1 MTGSSPAGSPARARK
16 PEAYYGGRRTHFL
29 EWLGGR
35 HERVLEVG
43 CGSGG
48 NATWL
53 REHGARRIV
62 GVEPDQPSALQ
73 ARSTFD
79 RVYDRPIEA
88 ALDDLDEEFD
98 LILCLDVLEHLVDPW
113 SVVARLRSLCRPRGV
128 LAASVPNVRHFLSLY
143 RIAFGAGFRYESSG
157 VFDSTHLR
165 FFTRSTIRS
174 LLVGAGW
181 RPQRWGSAPSAR
193 LTTPARVLA
202 TLSGGRS
209 DEWLVEQWYVTSIA
223 SPRA

>member
-1 MTGSSPAGSPARARK
+1 MTPPCSPARARK
-16 PEAYYGGRRTHFL
+16 PDMYYSGSRAHFL

-43 CGSGG
+43 CGGG
-48 NATWL
+48 ANAAWL

-73 ARSTFD
+73 AGSVFD
-79 RVYDRPIEA
+79 RVYDRPIEV
-88 ALDDLDEEFD
+88 ALDDVDEQFD

-113 SVVARLRSLCRPRGV
+113 TVAARLRSVCSSRGL
-128 LAASVPNVRHFLSLY
+128 LAVSIPNIRHFLSLC
-143 RIAFGAGFRYESSG
+143 RIAFGAGFRYEDSG

-174 LLVGAGW
+174 LLIDAGW

-193 LTTPARVLA
+193 LTKPARVLA
-202 TLSGGRS
+202 ALSGGTS
-209 DEWLVEQWYVTSIA
+209 DEWLVEQWYVMATLSH
-223 SPRA
+223 RA